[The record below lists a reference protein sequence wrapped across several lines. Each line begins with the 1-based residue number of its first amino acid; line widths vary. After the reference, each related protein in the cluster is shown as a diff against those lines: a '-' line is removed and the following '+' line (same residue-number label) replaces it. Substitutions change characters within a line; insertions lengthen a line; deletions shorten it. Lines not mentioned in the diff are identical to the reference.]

1 VTAAA
6 ASSELT
12 FPLAALLA
20 EPAGSRRDYAF
31 EGVQLDLGDDLQLAQ
46 PVAGQVRVSRTNRG
60 VFVRGSVDTALALE
74 CSRCLRPIELA
85 VNLALSEEVLPALD
99 IATGKPLDPASEP
112 EIARLTD
119 HHELQLE
126 PIVREAI
133 QLAEPIAPLC
143 RPDCPGLCAVCG
155 ETLET
160 GPHEHAEAPLDPRL
174 EALRAFRV
182 DADAET
188 G

>member
-1 VTAAA
+1 MTA
-6 ASSELT
+6 ASSSTELT
-12 FPLAALLA
+12 YPLAALLA

-31 EGVQLDLGDDLQLAQ
+31 EGIALDVGDELALAR
-46 PVAGQVRVSRTNRG
+46 PVAGHVRVSRTNRG
-60 VFVRGSVDTALALE
+60 VFVRGSIDTALALE
-74 CSRCLRPIELA
+74 CSRCLRPIELP
-85 VNLALSEEVLPALD
+85 VELNLSEEVLPTID

-126 PIVREAI
+126 PIIREAI

-143 RPDCPGLCAVCG
+143 RPDCPGLCSVCG

-160 GPHEHAEAPLDPRL
+160 GPHDHEEAPLDPRL
-174 EALRAFRV
+174 EVLRGFRV
-182 DADAET
+182 DAGAET